1 MRFTLNRSESLKSH
15 KLIRLLFDKG
25 QSEFVYPFK
34 ILYTDTVPD
43 ASQPLLY
50 LISVS
55 KRKFKTAVSRNRIKR
70 IFRESYRKQKHPLQ
84 QWLAENKMNLA
95 LAFIY
100 VGDKEMEQAALEE
113 RLRLGLNHLLQKL
126 ATAKKTQP
134 LSL

>member
-1 MRFTLNRSESLKSH
+1 MRYTLNRSESLKSH

-34 ILYTDTVPD
+34 ILYTETEPD
-43 ASQPLLY
+43 SSSPLLY

-84 QWLAENKMNLA
+84 QWLADNKIHLA

-100 VGDKEMEQAALEE
+100 VGDKDMEQSNMEE
-113 RLRLGLNHLLQKL
+113 RLQLGLNHLLQKL
-126 ATAKKTQP
+126 VAAKKTP
-134 LSL
+134 S